1 MCTVTVIP
9 LDAGEGEPGY
19 RLVTSR
25 DESVHRPAA
34 EPPVRSDLRGVVACW
49 PVDPPSRGSWVGA
62 GDHGVTL
69 ALLNLNPVTRP
80 PLPDAEALVSRGTII
95 PSVLHHADP
104 ADAIDAL
111 PELDLT
117 RFAPFRLLAV
127 GAGEMRIASWDRD
140 TLTSRRM
147 ALAPSC
153 FVSSG
158 LGDHLV
164 EPRLA
169 LFAQWRSESELTPA
183 RQDAFHAHQWPAR
196 PDISVR
202 MRRADARTRSVTAVE
217 VRHGADGRR
226 VTMTHADERGPVEL
240 ALERVGAMSR
250 VGG

>member
-9 LDAGEGEPGY
+9 LSEGEEDAGY

-34 EPPVRSDLRGVVACW
+34 EPPARRDVRGVTACW
-49 PVDPPSRGSWVGA
+49 PVDPPSQGSWVGA
-62 GDHGVTL
+62 GEHGLTL
-69 ALLNLNPVTRP
+69 AILNLNPVTP
-80 PLPDAEALVSRGTII
+80 PVLPDPTALTSRGAII
-95 PSVLHHADP
+95 PAVLDKPDP
-104 ADAIDAL
+104 AGAIDAL

-117 RFAPFRLLAV
+117 RYAPFRLLAV

-147 ALAPSC
+147 ALAPAC

-169 LFAQWRSESELTPA
+169 LFAQWRSEARLTPA
-183 RQDAFHAHQWPAR
+183 RQDAFHAHHWPLR
-196 PDISVR
+196 PEISVR
-202 MRRADARTRSVTAVE
+202 MRREGARTRSVTTVEARPDAHAWRMTMTHTDDRGAVE
-217 VRHGADGRR
+217 VAFDRA
-226 VTMTHADERGPVEL
+226 
-240 ALERVGAMSR
+240 GAMSR